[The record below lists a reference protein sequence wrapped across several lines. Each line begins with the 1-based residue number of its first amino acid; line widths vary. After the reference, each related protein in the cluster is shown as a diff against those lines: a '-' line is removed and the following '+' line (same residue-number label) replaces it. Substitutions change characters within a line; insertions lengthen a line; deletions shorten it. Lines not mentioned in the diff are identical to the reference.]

1 MYLHEN
7 HKINSSAYSKYKL
20 AKWIKTIDW
29 SICVLQDP
37 DVLHETLIPIFN
49 NLDVRSTYLLFF
61 FKRPI
66 IHPANVVLTPTHL
79 IKLTQFSGR
88 VI

>member
-1 MYLHEN
+1 M
-7 HKINSSAYSKYKL
+7 KITKLTAQPTAHIKL
-20 AKWIKTIDW
+20 AKWIKIIDW

-66 IHPANVVLTPTHL
+66 IHPANFVLTPAHL